1 MQQCDPFRFSL
12 VYLVGSLQQEFE
24 GLANI
29 AFRIKKEV
37 GPANMPVL
45 MHALDAFAG
54 GINNFR
60 RFIQSYDARDAHNIL
75 ETEKFREKISEFEE
89 EVNGFIAFNVRSR

>member
-1 MQQCDPFRFSL
+1 
-12 VYLVGSLQQEFE
+12 
-24 GLANI
+24 
-29 AFRIKKEV
+29 
-37 GPANMPVL
+37 MPVL